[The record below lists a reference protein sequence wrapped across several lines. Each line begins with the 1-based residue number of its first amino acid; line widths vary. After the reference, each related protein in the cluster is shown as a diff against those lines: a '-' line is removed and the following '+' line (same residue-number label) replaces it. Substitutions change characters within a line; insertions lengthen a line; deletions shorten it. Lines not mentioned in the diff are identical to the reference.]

1 MSLELFFLFLVL
13 IFLCGDLCK
22 CSPCNTHLECH
33 VFESNECEMMLGLA
47 FYGSYTRCFGL
58 SNYEEKDGDDDDD
71 LIWK

>member
-1 MSLELFFLFLVL
+1 MF
-13 IFLCGDLCK
+13 D
-22 CSPCNTHLECH
+22 
-33 VFESNECEMMLGLA
+33 SNECEMMLGLGLA